1 MKMEDETKKYKDR
14 FRVFLILYIFSEPFN
29 DEDKPNFKK
38 VFESE
43 MRIQK
48 LDFLFRYPD
57 YLCHELLLLAKNDND
72 LKSEVKDIV
81 KDIYANDEP
90 IIRKEEML
98 RFFFGAY
105 EDIDNIIAFLKSVN
119 FIHFESKKRTDLKTA
134 TKKYYITDTAISKFN
149 EGIENLPALK
159 WYINRCELIK
169 KYFGNLSAT
178 QLKISQYQVKQYSNT
193 SFNEYIGNINE
204 QVKREYFELYL
215 EKL

>member
-1 MKMEDETKKYKDR
+1 MEDEIKKYKDR
-14 FRVFLILYIFSEPFN
+14 LRIFLILHVFSEEYDDAEHPMR
-29 DEDKPNFKK
+29 KK

-48 LDFLFRYPD
+48 LDFLLRYPD
-57 YLCHELLLLAKNDND
+57 YLCHELLSLAKNDD
-72 LKSEVKDIV
+72 ALKLEIKNIV
-81 KDIYANDEP
+81 KNIYAHDEP
-90 IIRKEEML
+90 TVRKEEML

-105 EDIDNIIAFLKSVN
+105 EDIDNIIAFLKSIN

-149 EGIENLPALK
+149 EGIEDLPALH

-178 QLKISQYQVKQYSNT
+178 QLKVSQYQVKQYSET
-193 SFNEYIGNINE
+193 SFNEYIGDINK
-204 QVKREYFELYL
+204 QVKIEYFELYSEEL
-215 EKL
+215 

>member
-1 MKMEDETKKYKDR
+1 MEDETKKYKDR

-29 DEDKPNFKK
+29 NEDKPNLKK

-48 LDFLFRYPD
+48 LDFLLRYPD
-57 YLCHELLLLAKNDND
+57 YLCHELLSLVKDDND

-81 KDIYANDEP
+81 KHIYANGEP

-105 EDIDNIIAFLKSVN
+105 EDIDNIIAFLKSIN
-119 FIHFESKKRTDLKTA
+119 FIHFESIKRTDLKTA

-149 EGIENLPALK
+149 EGIDDLPALQ
-159 WYINRCELIK
+159 WYIKRCELIK
-169 KYFGNLSAT
+169 KYFGNLTAT
-178 QLKISQYQVKQYSNT
+178 QLKVSQYQVRQYSET
-193 SFNEYIGNINE
+193 SLNEYIGDINE
-204 QVKREYFELYL
+204 HVKREYFDLYSEEL
-215 EKL
+215 